1 MQRHLLVLLLS
12 DTLLQNRN
20 KKLKVMSDLA
30 FFKLSRDV
38 SDLFTYFTEDRILKI
53 YLQYENV

>member
-30 FFKLSRDV
+30 FFKLSRGV